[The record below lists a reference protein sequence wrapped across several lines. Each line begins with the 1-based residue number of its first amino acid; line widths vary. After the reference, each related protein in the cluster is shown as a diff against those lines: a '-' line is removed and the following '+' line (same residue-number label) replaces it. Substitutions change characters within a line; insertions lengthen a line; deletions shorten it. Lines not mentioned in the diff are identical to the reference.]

1 MFPELF
7 TGKVGLYKNFQVK
20 LHIDESIKPRQ
31 EKLRHIPFHLR
42 EKVEVEM
49 KNMVEQD
56 LIEPVIGPTPWVSP
70 IVPVPKGENDSEIRI
85 CTDARG
91 PNEAILRE
99 RHQAPTVDDLVVKLN
114 GAAVISKLDLKSG
127 YNQIMIDQSSRYIT
141 AFFTH
146 MGIFQYKRLNFGINT
161 AAEIFH
167 KTIENLLA
175 GVDGVVNMS
184 DDIIISGKTQ
194 KEHDVRLEEVMK
206 RLVKSGLT
214 LNEKK
219 CVFSTNECDF
229 FGLHFSK
236 EGITTQISK
245 IEALKNASSPKNVS
259 ELRSILGL
267 AQYCGRSIE
276 QLATLTQPLR
286 ELTKSKTK
294 WNWTNEHEEVLDKLK
309 ESLTTVTMA
318 YFNKNWRTE
327 QTVDASPVGLGVVM
341 AQYNPSDPNERKI
354 VQYASKSLTVEGRYS
369 QVEKEAL
376 AVV

>member
-1 MFPELF
+1 M
-7 TGKVGLYKNFQVK
+7 
-20 LHIDESIKPRQ
+20 
-31 EKLRHIPFHLR
+31 
-42 EKVEVEM
+42 
-49 KNMVEQD
+49 
-56 LIEPVIGPTPWVSP
+56 
-70 IVPVPKGENDSEIRI
+70 
-85 CTDARG
+85 
-91 PNEAILRE
+91 
-99 RHQAPTVDDLVVKLN
+99 
-114 GAAVISKLDLKSG
+114 
-127 YNQIMIDQSSRYIT
+127 
-141 AFFTH
+141 
-146 MGIFQYKRLNFGINT
+146 
-161 AAEIFH
+161 
-167 KTIENLLA
+167 
-175 GVDGVVNMS
+175 
-184 DDIIISGKTQ
+184 
-194 KEHDVRLEEVMK
+194 
-206 RLVKSGLT
+206 VKSGLT

-354 VQYASKSLTVEGRYS
+354 VQYASKSLTEVDRYS

-376 AVV
+376 AVVYACEKFHLYIYGCEFDIVTDNKAVELIYGNENSKPKARIERWCLRLLP